1 MVTGY
6 FSFFDILPV
15 TEFEIQT
22 VLTERETEMLI
33 NELEKA
39 INDSVTDWKDYLKAD
54 AKVACRILSVHWPFM

>member
-1 MVTGY
+1 
-6 FSFFDILPV
+6 
-15 TEFEIQT
+15 
-22 VLTERETEMLI
+22 MLI